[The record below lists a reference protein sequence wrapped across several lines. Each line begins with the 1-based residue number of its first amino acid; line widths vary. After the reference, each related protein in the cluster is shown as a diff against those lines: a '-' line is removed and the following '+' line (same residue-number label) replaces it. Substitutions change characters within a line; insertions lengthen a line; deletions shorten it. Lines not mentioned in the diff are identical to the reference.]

1 MNVGIVLMVIIG
13 DRLQHRLW
21 LLRSGGIVE
30 VDQWFVIY
38 ELIQDGKRLFHFL
51 GIDHASN
58 FPSITATN
66 SCCTS
71 LTGIAVKTE
80 PKKPRITKRSA
91 SALRNP
97 RLIK

>member
-1 MNVGIVLMVIIG
+1 MNIGIVLMVIIG

-66 SCCTS
+66 SW
-71 LTGIAVKTE
+71 TGIAVKTE

-91 SALRNP
+91 SALRSP